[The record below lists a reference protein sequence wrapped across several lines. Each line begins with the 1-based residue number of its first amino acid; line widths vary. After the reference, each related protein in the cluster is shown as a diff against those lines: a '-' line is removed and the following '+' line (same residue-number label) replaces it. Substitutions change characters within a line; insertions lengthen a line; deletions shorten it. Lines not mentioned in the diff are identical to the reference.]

1 MKPLTNKQ
9 SSLYT
14 ITIIT
19 YHPPKLVP
27 AKQLGHE
34 HPPSAERLSHT
45 QRNLGVE

>member
-27 AKQLGHE
+27 AKQLCTSI
-34 HPPSAERLSHT
+34 HPASLTHT
-45 QRNLGVE
+45 AKLGS